1 MKHWLMAVRT
11 TWPRFFLLIN
21 RRLLSCHMWFL
32 YWTRKTK
39 NWKPGSVTSSSGS
52 QLHMNPLHSSK
63 LFVPPPPLPLRL
75 VPSCLPL
82 ERMTTCKW
90 IVISDSSVR
99 VFAQDATDIS
109 LCCDVMLNFTEQNL
123 VYRISILSEGTKLR
137 NPFWQFRN
145 VKQEW
150 NRERVK
156 GRTAKLASG
165 FLVSSWSSS
174 IDWGQA
180 SACLLLEKYEIFLSS
195 SQKKKVISERR
206 EEIS

>member
-21 RRLLSCHMWFL
+21 RCLLSCHMWFL
-32 YWTRKTK
+32 HWTRKTK
-39 NWKPGSVTSSSGS
+39 NWKPGSVMSSSGT
-52 QLHMNPLHSSK
+52 QLHMNPQHSSK
-63 LFVPPPPLPLRL
+63 LSLSPLRL
-75 VPSCLPL
+75 VPSRLPL

-137 NPFWQFRN
+137 NSFWQFRT

-150 NRERVK
+150 IREGLKVERP
-156 GRTAKLASG
+156 
-165 FLVSSWSSS
+165 SWPVV
-174 IDWGQA
+174 
-180 SACLLLEKYEIFLSS
+180 F
-195 SQKKKVISERR
+195 
-206 EEIS
+206 

>member
-21 RRLLSCHMWFL
+21 RLSCHMWFL
-32 YWTRKTK
+32 YWTCKK
-39 NWKPGSVTSSSGS
+39 NRKPGSAMSSGT
-52 QLHMNPLHSSK
+52 QLHMNPLNSSK
-63 LFVPPPPLPLRL
+63 LFAPPHPPIPLGF

-82 ERMTTCKW
+82 ERMTTCKR
-90 IVISDSSVR
+90 ILISDSSVR
-99 VFAQDATDIS
+99 VFAQDATGIS
-109 LCCDVMLNFTEQNL
+109 LCCDLMLNFTEQNL
-123 VYRISILSEGTKLR
+123 VYRISILSEGTTLR
-137 NPFWQFRN
+137 NSFWQFRN

-150 NRERVK
+150 IRERVK
-156 GRTAKLASG
+156 GRTAKLAGG
-165 FLVSSWSSS
+165 FLVGSWSSS

-195 SQKKKVISERR
+195 SQEKNVISERR